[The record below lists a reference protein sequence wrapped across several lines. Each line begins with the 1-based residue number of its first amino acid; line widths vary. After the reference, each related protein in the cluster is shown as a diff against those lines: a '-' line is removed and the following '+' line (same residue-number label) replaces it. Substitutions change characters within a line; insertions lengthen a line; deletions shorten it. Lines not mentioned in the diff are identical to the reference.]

1 MRESRADGGPRLLLV
16 DDDEA
21 LAAMLREFLELQG
34 FSVDVVH
41 DGESALSRV
50 ADAPPELVVLD
61 VMLPGISGFEV
72 LKRLRERH
80 DLPIVMLTARGEE
93 SERIIGLLGGADDYL
108 PKPFNPL
115 ELAARIQAVLK
126 RYRGGEGASGR
137 AGDLAVGPLRLD
149 LRRRELFAGNV
160 PVAVTAAEM
169 RVLEHLMRH
178 PGEVL
183 SRARLTELALDRPI
197 EAYDRSIDTL
207 ISKLRRKLSAA
218 GVAGDCIRGLRG
230 HGYVLD
236 PGVAPDPLR
245 GR

>member
-1 MRESRADGGPRLLLV
+1 MSDAGLQGGASLLLV

-34 FSVDVVH
+34 FRVATVN
-41 DGESALSRV
+41 DGESALARV
-50 ADAPPELVVLD
+50 DVTPPDLVVLD

-72 LKRLRERH
+72 LRRLRERH

-126 RYRGGEGASGR
+126 RSRGGERR
-137 AGDLAVGPLRLD
+137 AAAGELVVGPLRLD
-149 LRRRELFAGNV
+149 LRRRELLVQNV

-169 RVLEHLMRH
+169 RVLENLMRH

-207 ISKLRRKLSAA
+207 ISKLRRKLLAA
-218 GVAGDCIRGLRG
+218 GVSGNCIQGLRG

-236 PGVAPDPLR
+236 AETGEKD
-245 GR
+245 